1 MKGDFMFE
9 YSLGTMKS
17 QLVLKNAKILNV
29 FSNEWIEQDIA
40 IQYGTIV
47 GIGQYEGEKEIDLS
61 GKYVVPGFIDAH
73 MHIESSLVGPE
84 ELSKALLAQ
93 GTTTII
99 SDPHELVNIKGTEA
113 LDYVLAAGRNTTLD
127 IYTMLPSSVPC
138 FDEDTNGAG
147 EFSAEQMI
155 PYIEDPNVLGL
166 GEVMRV
172 KDVIYEKDKMISKLE
187 LCKDLVI
194 DGHAPSLE
202 GKELE
207 AYRFADV
214 LTDHESSSFEE
225 ALAKLRCG
233 FYVLICEGSQAKN
246 LESIVKGFLE
256 HNIPFD
262 RTAFCTDDR
271 HLDDI
276 LKEGHISYAIRK
288 AIDLGLDVCTAYKMA
303 TLFPA
308 QIYGLKRKGAIAAGY
323 QADFVVLNDPKT
335 VSIDQVYKNGHIA
348 TLKHVKAFEPN
359 EDLMHTVMIPEVLKE
374 DIQIKRR
381 DKNTIIQL
389 EEGSLLTKKLEEE
402 VPGYVYF
409 EPASPYNKVVV
420 VERHGKNGNIATGI
434 LKGFNLEGGA
444 IGSTIAHDSHNMILV
459 GDNDDDI
466 LLAAKTLEH
475 FQGGYV
481 LIKDHEVKC
490 IIPCPIAG
498 LMSTQNAS
506 VVTKLLTDL
515 KEEAQKM
522 GVPKAIDPFQA
533 LSFLALPVIP
543 EIRILDGGVYDV
555 VNEKF
560 IEQ

>member
-1 MKGDFMFE
+1 
-9 YSLGTMKS
+9 
-17 QLVLKNAKILNV
+17 
-29 FSNEWIEQDIA
+29 
-40 IQYGTIV
+40 
-47 GIGQYEGEKEIDLS
+47 
-61 GKYVVPGFIDAH
+61 
-73 MHIESSLVGPE
+73 
-84 ELSKALLAQ
+84 
-93 GTTTII
+93 
-99 SDPHELVNIKGTEA
+99 
-113 LDYVLAAGRNTTLD
+113 
-127 IYTMLPSSVPC
+127 
-138 FDEDTNGAG
+138 
-147 EFSAEQMI
+147 
-155 PYIEDPNVLGL
+155 
-166 GEVMRV
+166 
-172 KDVIYEKDKMISKLE
+172 
-187 LCKDLVI
+187 
-194 DGHAPSLE
+194 
-202 GKELE
+202 
-207 AYRFADV
+207 
-214 LTDHESSSFEE
+214 
-225 ALAKLRCG
+225 
-233 FYVLICEGSQAKN
+233 
-246 LESIVKGFLE
+246 
-256 HNIPFD
+256 
-262 RTAFCTDDR
+262 
-271 HLDDI
+271 
-276 LKEGHISYAIRK
+276 
-288 AIDLGLDVCTAYKMA
+288 
-303 TLFPA
+303 
-308 QIYGLKRKGAIAAGY
+308 
-323 QADFVVLNDPKT
+323 
-335 VSIDQVYKNGHIA
+335 
-348 TLKHVKAFEPN
+348 
-359 EDLMHTVMIPEVLKE
+359 MIPEVLKE